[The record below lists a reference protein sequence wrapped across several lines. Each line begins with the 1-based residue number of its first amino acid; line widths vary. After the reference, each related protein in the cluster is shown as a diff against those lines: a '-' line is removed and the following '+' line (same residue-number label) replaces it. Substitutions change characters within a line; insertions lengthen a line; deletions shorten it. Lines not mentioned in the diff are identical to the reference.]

1 MKKTDEKN
9 LLKFIDN
16 EDNGMKVMGLSMDL
30 SDDSDVRLRI
40 KELAAPHLKDRSI
53 NVRNYLKQIK

>member
-16 EDNGMKVMGLSMDL
+16 EDNGMKVMGLSMAKDIPL
-30 SDDSDVRLRI
+30 SEELLPKLLGLYFWSDSSKVRLSSR
-40 KELAAPHLKDRSI
+40 
-53 NVRNYLKQIK
+53 